1 MFSLIKRTL
10 LCTLGTSNKGLQN
23 ENNYRYKSASKF
35 IQAS

>member
-1 MFSLIKRTL
+1 MFFLTKRTL
-10 LCTLGTSNKGLQN
+10 LCTLGANNKGLQN